1 MKREYGIDLLKIIAM
16 MLIVCDHILYWG
28 GWGFCAGRT
37 GVKGYILESVDA
49 VCLCHVNCFVLASG
63 WIMSRLEFKFKRIVK
78 LWMEVFGYSLAF
90 TLLTCFCFPSI
101 PFGMKDVI
109 KSLLPVSMDCY
120 WFFTQYTILFFT
132 MPLLNSAIKNL
143 DRKTLLALLGVG
155 FVCFS
160 VHPFVFKTDIFHL
173 NRGYSALWFMYLY
186 LLAGTMAVRGMFAGV
201 TMRMIIVVAVFA
213 VIGGVVGLHLR
224 MSLLLGI
231 EHGFNAELFR
241 SYNCPF
247 VLCYSIAML
256 LLFSKMNN
264 FVNSIKTPIGMIIPS
279 VFAVYIIHSN
289 KWFRKMTDWNEFM
302 SGFLDNNPTVVCV
315 SVVVL
320 SPVLIFVGCI
330 VIDVVWKCTVSK
342 FSMVLR
348 HACGGR

>member
-1 MKREYGIDLLKIIAM
+1 MKREYGIDLLKIVAM
-16 MLIVCDHILYWG
+16 IFIVCDHILYWG

-37 GVKGYILESVDA
+37 GMKGLFLESLDA

-78 LWMEVFGYSLAF
+78 LWIEVFGYSLAF
-90 TLLTCFCFPSI
+90 TMLTWFCFPSI
-101 PFGMKDVI
+101 QLGAKDAI
-109 KSLLPVSMDCY
+109 KSLLPISMDRY
-120 WFFTQYTILFFT
+120 WFFTQYTILFFA

-143 DRKTLLALLGVG
+143 DRKTLLLLLGGG
-155 FVCFS
+155 FICFS

-186 LLAGTMAVRGMFAGV
+186 LLAGTVAVRGLFAGV
-201 TMRMIIVVAVFA
+201 TLRMSVVIAVFA
-213 VIGGVVGLHLR
+213 AVGGVVGLHIR
-224 MSLLLGI
+224 TFLLSGI

-256 LLFSKMNN
+256 LFFSKMNHFAN
-264 FVNSIKTPIGMIIPS
+264 RIRILIGVIAPS

-289 KWFRKMTDWNEFM
+289 KWFRKMTDWNEFW
-302 SGFLDNNPTVVCV
+302 SGFLDDNPTVVCV
-315 SVVVL
+315 SIVIL
-320 SPVLIFVGCI
+320 SAVMIFAGCI
-330 VIDVVWKCTVSK
+330 VIDFAWKHMVSK
-342 FSMVLR
+342 FSIALR
-348 HACGGR
+348 NAFGGR